1 MRDNN
6 SEARILDCM
15 RQYGEPMSSL
25 EIAEITGIN
34 VGTVSGHL
42 STMDKYGVIDSIRGQ
57 RPRLYVLPKLV
68 DRLVAMSEPGLVVEE
83 SEPEPEPVSD
93 EVLVADHVVVPQVVT
108 VWHEVRDL
116 WEVVTGVQVE
126 ADDARLMVEIADR
139 VRQHR

>member
-1 MRDNN
+1 MKDNN

-15 RQYGEPMSSL
+15 RQYGEPMSSV

-42 STMDKYGVIDSIRGQ
+42 STMDKYGVVDSIRGQ

-68 DRLVAMSEPGLVVEE
+68 DRLAAMSEPALAVE
-83 SEPEPEPVSD
+83 EPEPEPEPESD
-93 EVLVADHVVVPQVVT
+93 EVLVAEVVVPQIVT

-116 WEVVTGVQVE
+116 WEVVTGADVT

-139 VRQHR
+139 VRSHR